1 MEDKNLQQPSWRID
15 IYSIKDK
22 DVNGG
27 FLTDISTIYTS
38 ELSIKKQRNYPDE
51 ISFTIDLK
59 QLQIRAE
66 SLGLDPRSVIEPY
79 RHNIKVFR
87 NNIFIAQAIVT
98 KVSVNLNNQGK
109 NTVEVSCVD
118 VLSIFE
124 KRLIHQD
131 YAGGSWAELA
141 AQVVMDAQHEP
152 NRIYNYAWEGDGTG
166 TDNAWF
172 RGWKYTPPTSL
183 LATFPEWRPNGTYQ
197 MYDKI
202 TYAGKFWEANKTHI
216 ADDNFTESNWEPLAV
231 VDSENPDNLIPIY
244 GVWREDDEEEG
255 PTGTALGGWAGTS
268 SCHMTA
274 KTYTYTSPESG
285 SITLAGSK
293 IATSLVAPFEQSLGK
308 LYCKV
313 MCRKVSNGP
322 AKRPWGNLQRI
333 YFSNWLDDVWYDA
346 RYVGVPTNIYELE
359 AYSSLDGTGENLF
372 KNSTIADVSYGTYP
386 YSAYT
391 DNANYATDGDTT
403 TCPTLRLTNAD
414 YPMQDNIGTW
424 YTIAD
429 RGEPAEVKSI
439 KIYHGDHYAKQDVTV
454 KVNSGK
460 NLFNGEF
467 TEESPFNKPDSV
479 SYLETSPYTAHLV
492 AGETYTFSCKTDI
505 QWGTGSGQ
513 ARAYITYVS
522 TLTDIALP
530 PGQSATFTATE
541 TGDAWVTFETG
552 LWSSGN
558 FWNIQIEKG
567 NQVSNYQP
575 YMGDKVVFEDD
586 IDPGESYTLIQD
598 PYYTNTGDDC
608 TFRFFVEGYGGI
620 GYAESPTFTVSD
632 INDWTKCEYTFPQQS
647 FDIYRFG
654 IKIEGGEA
662 LFDSPVCYKEQLED
676 DDWDLGLRVG
686 IFPTR
691 AEQTEAGWR
700 FDRFTS
706 KFEWKNAKETLY
718 DLSNMDSDNFWY
730 MVDENYN
737 VNFYINAGDED
748 IRLSLSYPMNI
759 TSMTVDTNAKDIV
772 NYVKGD
778 GSSEVKQ
785 DPLVSGV
792 ENNNSAPFTW
802 IGYNAEAMQD
812 YWALASAQSYDS
824 ERTIESLRGD
834 IASTID
840 TYSNILDV
848 PSIKVQNGT
857 ISPEDVG
864 LGDIVSV
871 SALDNPYVQRING
884 LYKVIATEIHV
895 DTNDVENITI
905 TLIVPS
911 ANQLNALSFPQIIK
925 NLMLRVQQ
933 G

>member
-1 MEDKNLQQPSWRID
+1 MKVSGLARTIAIYYTDGTSTRASSDNQSENVWEHHTITSVAGKTVAYIAPYYTNGQTYLDID
-15 IYSIKDK
+15 S
-22 DVNGG
+22 VQLEVG
-27 FLTDISTIYTS
+27 TEATSYT
-38 ELSIKKQRNYPDE
+38 P
-51 ISFTIDLK
+51 
-59 QLQIRAE
+59 AE
-66 SLGLDPRSVIEPY
+66 SG
-79 RHNIKVFR
+79 
-87 NNIFIAQAIVT
+87 
-98 KVSVNLNNQGK
+98 
-109 NTVEVSCVD
+109 
-118 VLSIFE
+118 
-124 KRLIHQD
+124 
-131 YAGGSWAELA
+131 
-141 AQVVMDAQHEP
+141 
-152 NRIYNYAWEGDGTG
+152 
-166 TDNAWF
+166 
-172 RGWKYTPPTSL
+172 
-183 LATFPEWRPNGTYQ
+183 
-197 MYDKI
+197 
-202 TYAGKFWEANKTHI
+202 
-216 ADDNFTESNWEPLAV
+216 
-231 VDSENPDNLIPIY
+231 
-244 GVWREDDEEEG
+244 
-255 PTGTALGGWAGTS
+255 
-268 SCHMTA
+268 
-274 KTYTYTSPESG
+274 
-285 SITLAGSK
+285 
-293 IATSLVAPFEQSLGK
+293 
-308 LYCKV
+308 
-313 MCRKVSNGP
+313 
-322 AKRPWGNLQRI
+322 
-333 YFSNWLDDVWYDA
+333 
-346 RYVGVPTNIYELE
+346 
-359 AYSSLDGTGENLF
+359 GEN
-372 KNSTIADVSYGTYP
+372 
-386 YSAYT
+386 
-391 DNANYATDGDTT
+391 DTFM
-403 TCPTLRLTNAD
+403 LT
-414 YPMQDNIGTW
+414 P
-424 YTIAD
+424 
-429 RGEPAEVKSI
+429 
-439 KIYHGDHYAKQDVTV
+439 
-454 KVNSGK
+454 
-460 NLFNGEF
+460 
-467 TEESPFNKPDSV
+467 
-479 SYLETSPYTAHLV
+479 
-492 AGETYTFSCKTDI
+492 
-505 QWGTGSGQ
+505 GS
-513 ARAYITYVS
+513 
-522 TLTDIALP
+522 
-530 PGQSATFTATE
+530 SATFRAPRS
-541 TGDAWVTFETG
+541 GKAWITFDVHSAQNEG
-552 LWSSGN
+552 R
-558 FWNIQIEKG
+558 FWNVQVEEG
-567 NQVSNYQP
+567 NQVSNYEP
-575 YMGDKVVFEDD
+575 YMGNKVVFEDD
-586 IDPGESYTLIQD
+586 IQAGTASTLIQD
-598 PYYTNTGDDC
+598 PYYTQTGDDC
-608 TFRFFVEGYGGI
+608 SFKFFVEGYGGLD
-620 GYAESPTFTVSD
+620 YAESPTFSASD
-632 INDWTKCEYTFPQQS
+632 IENWEEFEYTFPQQS

-654 IKIEGGEA
+654 IQILSGEG

-824 ERTIESLRGD
+824 ERTIESLKGD